1 MHTWCTAIMM
11 MRSDHPRCG
20 FFDLEDLLRIG
31 KIAERSAERSSER
44 SDFESERSAERS
56 ELISERSEFKSER
69 SAERSDEQNPELG
82 AHGSAWSFQKQVA
95 NASVYI

>member
-1 MHTWCTAIMM
+1 MRGSRASLSKPRRLLCSMHTWCTAIMM

-56 ELISERSEFKSER
+56 
-69 SAERSDEQNPELG
+69 DEQNPELG
-82 AHGSAWSFQKQVA
+82 AHESEWSFQKQVA